1 MTIVGEL
8 AAANGARLVLAETA
22 PHGLAARI
30 EFPVPP
36 AAQLP
41 PGYSRDGAHA

>member
-8 AAANGARLVLAETA
+8 AAANGGRLELAEAA

-36 AAQLP
+36 AGQVALGP
-41 PGYSRDGAHA
+41 RVGGAGA